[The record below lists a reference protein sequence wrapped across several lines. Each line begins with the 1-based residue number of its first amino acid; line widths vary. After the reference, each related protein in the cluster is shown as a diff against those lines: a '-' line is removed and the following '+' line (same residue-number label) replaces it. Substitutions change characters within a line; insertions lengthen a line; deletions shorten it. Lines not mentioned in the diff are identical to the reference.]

1 MKKVLL
7 IGWDAADWKVINPLM
22 DAGLMPAL
30 QSLVEGGVKGKMATL
45 DPPLSPTLW
54 TSIATGKRPYK
65 HGIHGFTEPDPSGKG
80 IRPIYNTNRKCK
92 AIWNILTQHGLKT
105 HVVGWWPS
113 HPAEPVNGTMI
124 SNFYQRAPAEM
135 RPGQPWDLVKGTVHP
150 AEKGEFFAKLR
161 VHPNELTGN
170 HIQPFVPD
178 FEKIDQKQDKRLSSI
193 SKILADCSTIH
204 SAATYIL
211 ENEEWD
217 FMAVYY
223 DAIDHFCHGFMKYHP
238 PRQEHVSIQ
247 DFELYKDVVASGY
260 RFHDMMLG
268 RLLQLAGEDTTV
280 MLISDHG
287 FHPDHNRPKSIPK
300 EPAGPAIEHSPF
312 GIIAMHGPGI
322 KKDELLFG
330 ASLLDVTPT
339 LLTLFGL
346 PVAADMDG
354 KVLVQAFENE
364 PEIQTIQSWENLPPA
379 PSEGGGDITP
389 PPPSEGAG
397 GRPALPSDEEMQAEL
412 QQLIDL
418 GYVADPGDDLEKAV
432 KSTLDENNFNLAR
445 AYLDGQQ
452 WDDGIKLL
460 EKLHGENP
468 SVLRF
473 ATYLANAY
481 QTVGKFKKA
490 RQVVNHIRE
499 TFDRENPQL
508 DVLEGTLLLAEQRP
522 LKALALFQKV
532 EKEAGGQPH
541 LRQRVANA
549 YLQMNK
555 LEEAEAVLEVA
566 VSQDPEEVGAWYALG
581 VCRHRMMRHEAAAA
595 ALLQAIGLMYYQP
608 AAHFYLGETLL
619 AIQRYEDAVNAF
631 DVCLRLAPGMN
642 MARERLISIYSQ
654 FLEQPGKANKYR
666 LDFEKNIRG
675 EIVIVSGLPRSGT
688 SMMMQMLEA
697 GGIEIF
703 TDRERQ
709 PDESNLKGYYEHEA
723 VKNLAKNKSWLPQAS
738 GKAVKVIAHL
748 LPHLP
753 MNWHYKIIFM
763 ERDVLEV
770 VSSQQKMLAR
780 NGKPVKQDTLP
791 FHLVI
796 SYEQTLEKVKAWA
809 REMPNIE
816 VMYQAYS
823 EAVESP
829 FLAAVQVNDFL
840 NGQLRPEAMADVV
853 EARLWR
859 ERSELVQ
866 PA

>member
-1 MKKVLL
+1 MSKVLL

-22 DAGLMPAL
+22 DEGLMPAL

-45 DPPLSPTLW
+45 DPPLSPMLW

-80 IRPIYNTNRKCK
+80 IRPIYNTSRKCK

-113 HPAEPVNGTMI
+113 HPAEPVNGNMI
-124 SNFYQRAPAEM
+124 SNFYQRAEM
-135 RPGQPWDLVKGTVHP
+135 RPGQPWNLVKGTVHP
-150 AEKGEFFAKLR
+150 AEKADFFAKLR
-161 VHPNELTGN
+161 VHPHELTGN
-170 HIQPFVPD
+170 HIQPFVPG
-178 FEKIDQKQDKRLSSI
+178 FEKIDQKKDRRLTSI
-193 SKILADCSTIH
+193 AKVIADCSTIH

-238 PRQEHVSIQ
+238 PRREHVSMQ

-260 RFHDMMLG
+260 RFHDMMLA
-268 RLLQLAGEDTTV
+268 RLLQLAGDDTTV

-312 GIIAMHGPGI
+312 GIIAMQGPGI

-330 ASLLDVTPT
+330 ASLLDVMPT

-346 PVAADMDG
+346 PVAEDMDG
-354 KVLVQAFENE
+354 KVLVQAFESE
-364 PEIQTIQSWENLPPA
+364 PEIQTIQSWENM
-379 PSEGGGDITP
+379 EGFRMSDFGCRI
-389 PPPSEGAG
+389 SSIEQ
-397 GRPALPSDEEMQAEL
+397 SDEDMQAEL

-418 GYVADPGDDLEKAV
+418 GYIADPGGDLGKAV
-432 KSTLDENNFNLAR
+432 KETLDENNFNLAR

-452 WDDGIKLL
+452 WDEGIRLL

-473 ATYLANAY
+473 ATYLANAC
-481 QTVGKFKKA
+481 QNVGKFKKA
-490 RQVVNHIRE
+490 RQVVNHIRD

-508 DVLEGTLLLAEQRP
+508 DVLEGTLLLAEERP

-555 LEEAEAVLEVA
+555 LAEAEAVLEA
-566 VSQDPEEVGAWYALG
+566 AILQDPEEVGAWYALG
-581 VCRHRMMRHEAAAA
+581 VCRYRMTRHEEAAAA
-595 ALLQAIGLMYYQP
+595 FLQAIGLMYYQP

-619 AIQRYEDAVNAF
+619 AMQRYEDAANAF

-642 MARERLISIYSQ
+642 IARERLISIYSQ

-675 EIVIVSGLPRSGT
+675 EIVVVSGLPRSGT

-697 GGIEIF
+697 GGMAVF

-709 PDESNLKGYYEHEA
+709 ADESNLRGYYEHEA

-753 MNWHYKIIFM
+753 VNWRYKVIFM

-770 VSSQQKMLAR
+770 VRSQQKMLAR
-780 NGKPVKQDTLP
+780 KGSPLRGKAVREDTLP
-791 FHLVI
+791 LHLVK

-809 REMPNIE
+809 QEKPNVE
-816 VMYQAYS
+816 VFYQPYS

-829 FLAAVQVNDFL
+829 FLAAMRVNDFL
-840 NGQLRPEAMADVV
+840 GGQLQPEAMAGAV

-859 ERSELVQ
+859 ERSEIV
-866 PA
+866 

>member
-1 MKKVLL
+1 MRC
-7 IGWDAADWKVINPLM
+7 
-22 DAGLMPAL
+22 
-30 QSLVEGGVKGKMATL
+30 T
-45 DPPLSPTLW
+45 
-54 TSIATGKRPYK
+54 
-65 HGIHGFTEPDPSGKG
+65 
-80 IRPIYNTNRKCK
+80 
-92 AIWNILTQHGLKT
+92 
-105 HVVGWWPS
+105 
-113 HPAEPVNGTMI
+113 
-124 SNFYQRAPAEM
+124 APA
-135 RPGQPWDLVKGTVHP
+135 
-150 AEKGEFFAKLR
+150 
-161 VHPNELTGN
+161 
-170 HIQPFVPD
+170 
-178 FEKIDQKQDKRLSSI
+178 S
-193 SKILADCSTIH
+193 
-204 SAATYIL
+204 
-211 ENEEWD
+211 
-217 FMAVYY
+217 
-223 DAIDHFCHGFMKYHP
+223 
-238 PRQEHVSIQ
+238 
-247 DFELYKDVVASGY
+247 
-260 RFHDMMLG
+260 
-268 RLLQLAGEDTTV
+268 
-280 MLISDHG
+280 
-287 FHPDHNRPKSIPK
+287 
-300 EPAGPAIEHSPF
+300 
-312 GIIAMHGPGI
+312 

-364 PEIQTIQSWENLPPA
+364 PEIQTIQSWENI
-379 PSEGGGDITP
+379 EGLRVADCGLRNVD
-389 PPPSEGAG
+389 AG
-397 GRPALPSDEEMQAEL
+397 QNEEEMQAEL

-460 EKLHGENP
+460 EKLHDENP

-555 LEEAEAVLEVA
+555 LAEAEAVLEVA

-581 VCRHRMMRHEAAAA
+581 VCRHRMTHHEEAAA

-619 AIQRYEDAVNAF
+619 AMQRYEDATNAY

-666 LDFEKNIRG
+666 LDFEKNIKG

-697 GGIEIF
+697 GGMAIF

-770 VSSQQKMLAR
+770 VRSQQKMLAR
-780 NGKPVKQDTLP
+780 NGSAQRGRIVREDTLP
-791 FHLVI
+791 FHLVK

-809 REMPNIE
+809 REKPNAE

-829 FLAAVQVNDFL
+829 FLAAMQINDFL